1 MPLIFVENDA
11 HIMETHP
18 TGFKRRHCFV
28 AEPETVRTIPC
39 RCEEDQ
45 HQLFMNLL
53 SPILQVRDEF
63 TSIELNEVGRRWR
76 RTPLDIVVVDR
87 RRRRQL
93 GHRHHLREHHLRQ
106 SLDPKDIFLED
117 TKTFW
122 TQNQR
127 KILRYKNVLEENYF
141 GNFNDV
147 TKIST
152 SRSVWKRSG
161 HISNFYHRESWQILH
176 DSAKV
181 YGICQWNT
189 GVDGST
195 SQGWNQSRR
204 NCALCGMLGLN
215 RTSLEIYAYVCC

>member
-1 MPLIFVENDA
+1 M
-11 HIMETHP
+11 
-18 TGFKRRHCFV
+18 
-28 AEPETVRTIPC
+28 
-39 RCEEDQ
+39 
-45 HQLFMNLL
+45 L

-63 TSIELNEVGRRWR
+63 TSIELNEGDDDEEHHHRCRRSSAAAAAGAQ
-76 RTPLDIVVVDR
+76 TPTR
-87 RRRRQL
+87 A
-93 GHRHHLREHHLRQ
+93 EHHLRQ

-152 SRSVWKRSG
+152 SRSIWKRSG

-195 SQGWNQSRR
+195 SQG
-204 NCALCGMLGLN
+204 
-215 RTSLEIYAYVCC
+215 

>member
-1 MPLIFVENDA
+1 M
-11 HIMETHP
+11 
-18 TGFKRRHCFV
+18 
-28 AEPETVRTIPC
+28 
-39 RCEEDQ
+39 
-45 HQLFMNLL
+45 
-53 SPILQVRDEF
+53 
-63 TSIELNEVGRRWR
+63 RWR
-76 RTPLDIVVVDR
+76 RISTNFLWTQVNYVEPDLARAMSSPRSSWMRATMTKNTTIVVVDR

-152 SRSVWKRSG
+152 SRSIWKRSG
-161 HISNFYHRESWQILH
+161 HIFIANLGRSCMTVRKSMALSMEYW
-176 DSAKV
+176 
-181 YGICQWNT
+181 
-189 GVDGST
+189 
-195 SQGWNQSRR
+195 SRW
-204 NCALCGMLGLN
+204 
-215 RTSLEIYAYVCC
+215 